1 MGQKQPAPKE
11 SPSDQMFDMVFE
23 FKQIAKEFK
32 RSSAQAAKEE
42 KEAILRVKSA
52 IEKNLPEAARIH
64 ASDAIRKKNETR
76 QYLLLSSKIEA
87 VHSRLSHAYKT
98 QKVKSIFN
106 LVN

>member
-11 SPSDQMFDMVFE
+11 SPSDQMFDMIFE

-32 RSSAQAAKEE
+32 RSSAQASKEE
-42 KEAILRVKSA
+42 KEAISRVKSA

-98 QKVKSIFN
+98 QKVKSIY
-106 LVN
+106 LI